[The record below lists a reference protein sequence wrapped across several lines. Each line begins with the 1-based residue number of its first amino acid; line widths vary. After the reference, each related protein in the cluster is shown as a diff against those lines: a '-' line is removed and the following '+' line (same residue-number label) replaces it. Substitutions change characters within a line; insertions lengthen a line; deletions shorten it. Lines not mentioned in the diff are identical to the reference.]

1 VERVK
6 RVEII
11 TTSLELDKVLDSL
24 DSLNISGYS
33 VIRNVIGKGSRGIA
47 DDDIEMSVL
56 SNVYVLTTCPPEDV
70 QRLVDRIR
78 PILKKFGGVCLV
90 SDAEWIIH

>member
-1 VERVK
+1 MERVK

-24 DSLNISGYS
+24 NSLNVSGYS

-47 DDDIEMSVL
+47 DDDIEIGIL
-56 SNVYVLTTCPPEDV
+56 SNVYVLTTCPPENV
-70 QRLVDRIR
+70 QMLVERIQ

>member
-1 VERVK
+1 MERVK

-11 TTSLELDKVLDSL
+11 TTSLELDKILESL
-24 DSLNISGYS
+24 KSLNVSGYS

-47 DDDIEMSVL
+47 DDDIEMSIL

-70 QRLVDRIR
+70 QKLVDRIQ
-78 PILKKFGGVCLV
+78 PIIKKFGGVCLV
-90 SDAEWIIH
+90 SDAEWINH

>member
-70 QRLVDRIR
+70 QTLVDRIR

>member
-1 VERVK
+1 MERVK
-6 RVEII
+6 KVEII
-11 TTSLELDKVLDSL
+11 TTSLELDKVLDTL
-24 DSLNISGYS
+24 NSLNVSGYS
-33 VIRNVIGKGSRGIA
+33 VIRNVIGKGGRGIA

-56 SNVYVLTTCPPEDV
+56 SNVYVMTTCPPENV
-70 QRLVDRIR
+70 QNLVDNIR

>member
-1 VERVK
+1 MERVK